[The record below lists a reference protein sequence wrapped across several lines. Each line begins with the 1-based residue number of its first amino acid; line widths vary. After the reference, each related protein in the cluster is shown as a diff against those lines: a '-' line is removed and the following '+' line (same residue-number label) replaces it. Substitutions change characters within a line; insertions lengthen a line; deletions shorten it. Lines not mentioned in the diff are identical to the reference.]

1 MNKIFT
7 FKKTY
12 IGLNYDMITIN
23 LPLTVKIC
31 SIYPNQ
37 NEMDLTTHS
46 LISDI
51 IEEVVREEL
60 IQRNFEGILYHT
72 FDFLKDICDNINA
85 NFNISGV
92 LKPLGYYVVDL
103 YIGDE
108 KITDDANYILN
119 MNKYFE
125 NKIEE

>member
-12 IGLNYDMITIN
+12 MGLNYDMITVN
-23 LPLTVKIC
+23 LPFTVKIC
-31 SIYPNQ
+31 SINPNQ
-37 NEMDLTTHS
+37 NEMDLVTHS

-51 IEEVVREEL
+51 IEGVVREEL
-60 IQRNFEGILYHT
+60 VQRNFDGILYHT
-72 FDFLKDICDNINA
+72 FEFLKDIYDNINA
-85 NFNISGV
+85 NFKISGV

-125 NKIEE
+125 NSKY

>member
-12 IGLNYDMITIN
+12 TGLNYDMITVN

-31 SIYPNQ
+31 SINPNQ
-37 NEMDLTTHS
+37 NEMDLPTHL

-51 IEEVVREEL
+51 IEGAIREEL
-60 IQRNFEGILYHT
+60 AQRNFEGILYHT
-72 FDFLKDICDNINA
+72 FDFLKDIWHKLNVNLA
-85 NFNISGV
+85 EY
-92 LKPLGYYVVDL
+92 KYYVVDI

-108 KITDDANYILN
+108 TITDDANYISN

-125 NKIEE
+125 NSKY

>member
-7 FKKTY
+7 FKKIHT
-12 IGLNYDMITIN
+12 GLNYDMITVN
-23 LPLTVKIC
+23 FPLTVKIC
-31 SIYPNQ
+31 SINPNQ
-37 NEMDLTTHS
+37 NEMDLATHS

-51 IEEVVREEL
+51 IEGVVREEL
-60 IQRNFEGILYHT
+60 IQRNFDGILYHT
-72 FDFLKDICDNINA
+72 FEFLKDIYDNINA
-85 NFNISGV
+85 NFKISGV

-108 KITDDANYILN
+108 KITDEANYILN

-125 NKIEE
+125 NSKY

>member
-7 FKKTY
+7 FKKIHT
-12 IGLNYDMITIN
+12 GLNYDMITVN

-31 SIYPNQ
+31 SINPNQ
-37 NEMDLTTHS
+37 NEMDLATHS

-51 IEEVVREEL
+51 IEGVVREEL
-60 IQRNFEGILYHT
+60 VQRNFDGILYHT
-72 FDFLKDICDNINA
+72 FEFLKDICDNINA
-85 NFNISGV
+85 NLKISEV

-103 YIGDE
+103 YIGDD

-125 NKIEE
+125 NSKY